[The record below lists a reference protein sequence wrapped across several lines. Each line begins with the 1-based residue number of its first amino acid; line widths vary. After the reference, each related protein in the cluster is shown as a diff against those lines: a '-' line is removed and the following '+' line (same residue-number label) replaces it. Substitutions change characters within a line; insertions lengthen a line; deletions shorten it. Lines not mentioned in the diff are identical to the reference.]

1 MLILHNMRKC
11 VLILLIAFSCAG
23 LHSCAEGAAGVS
35 QEAPELLKAVPSD
48 ALCVGLFGRLDHGM
62 EQMIDS
68 LSALRSLDYGKL
80 SRSRAAIALC
90 DIGSVCPLLIIEAGK
105 AGADEKKTAK
115 DAATSKTMAK
125 SKETAKP
132 KAKGRQAAGK
142 GMKT

>member
-80 SRSRAAIALC
+80 SRSRAELESLWTLRRAAYLKAAEVCIDNNGPLEDTIAQ
-90 DIGSVCPLLIIEAGK
+90 LLAYV
-105 AGADEKKTAK
+105 D
-115 DAATSKTMAK
+115 
-125 SKETAKP
+125 
-132 KAKGRQAAGK
+132 
-142 GMKT
+142 